1 MLSSTRTNY
10 PRDKTVAELF
20 EAVVAVRPDCIA
32 VTFENQNFS
41 YRELNGMA
49 NRLAARLRD
58 AGAGPGMMVG
68 CCVERSA
75 ELIVALLAILKV
87 GGAYVPFDLSYP
99 KERLKFFLEDTA
111 TKVVLTAGETPAVL
125 AERPSDCLIIDIREA
140 LASGPELANPPPVG
154 TPGSPAYVMY
164 TSGSTGR
171 PKGVVVDNRAVVR
184 LVRDTN
190 YCSFGSDDVFLQFAP
205 IAFDAS
211 TFEIWG
217 ALLNG
222 ARLVVM
228 PPCQSS
234 LEDLGRV
241 IREHGVTVLWLTA
254 GLFNLMVDQRLS
266 DLAPVKQLLA
276 GGDKLSA
283 RHVRRALD
291 GLPRCQVINGY
302 GPTENTTFTC
312 CHVMKPG
319 DHVPDSVPI
328 GRPISNTT
336 AYVLDEQ
343 LRAVPPGT
351 IGELYTGGDGVALGY
366 LNNEQATAEKFVR
379 DPFVVDEAARMYRT
393 GDLARVS
400 ADGVLEFCGRADNQV
415 KISGHR
421 IEPGEIEAALRGSE
435 RVKDVCVTARVTE
448 DGSKHLI
455 AYYVPAEPEPTAA
468 DLRALLAASLPSYMV
483 PAAFVPMGLL
493 PLTPNGKVD
502 RAALPDPRGE
512 ARPATT
518 SEPAGDLER
527 RIVEVW
533 SELLGTDRIGLKD
546 NFFDLGG
553 NSLLL
558 LGVHDRLQKALGRE
572 IPVTALFEF
581 TTVRALSDHLG
592 GKSGSI
598 TSLTEEQAR
607 GQRQRGAFAR
617 ERQRRN
623 RSAS

>member
-1 MLSSTRTNY
+1 MWSSTRTNY
-10 PRDKTVAELF
+10 PRENTIAELF
-20 EAVVAVRPDCIA
+20 EGVVASRPDCIA
-32 VTFENQNFS
+32 VTFENRNLS
-41 YRELNGMA
+41 YRELNGLA

-68 CCVERSA
+68 CCIERSA

-111 TKVVLTAGETPAVL
+111 TKVVLTAGVTPAVL
-125 AERPSDCLIIDIREA
+125 AERPSDCRIIDIREA
-140 LASGPELANPPPVG
+140 LASGPDVANPPPAG
-154 TPGSPAYVMY
+154 KPNSPVYVMY

-184 LVRDTN
+184 LVRNTN
-190 YCSFGSDDVFLQFAP
+190 YCSLGSEDIFLQFAP

-222 ARLVVM
+222 AHLVVM
-228 PPCQSS
+228 PRCQTS

-241 IREHGVTVLWLTA
+241 IRQHGVTVLWLTA

-266 DLAPVKQLLA
+266 DLAPVRQLLA

-291 GLPRCQVINGY
+291 GLPDCKVINGY

-312 CHVMKPG
+312 CHVMRRG

-336 AYVLDEQ
+336 VYVLDEQ
-343 LRAVPPGT
+343 LRAMPPGT

-366 LNNEQATAEKFVR
+366 LNNEQATEEKFVR
-379 DPFVVDEAARMYRT
+379 DPFVADEAARMYRT
-393 GDLARVS
+393 GDLARIG
-400 ADGVLEFCGRADNQV
+400 ADGVVEFCGRADNQV

-421 IEPGEIEAALRGSE
+421 IEPGEIEAALRASE
-435 RVKDVCVTARVTE
+435 RVKDVCVIARASE

-468 DLRALLAASLPSYMV
+468 DLRALLSASLPPYMV
-483 PAAFVPMGLL
+483 PAAFVLMDTL

-502 RAALPDPRGE
+502 RAALPDPRND
-512 ARPATT
+512 AQSPTAF
-518 SEPAGDLER
+518 EPAGDLER
-527 RIVEVW
+527 LILQAWR
-533 SELLGTDRIGLKD
+533 ELLGTDRIGLKD

-558 LGVHDRLQKALGRE
+558 LGVHDRLQKTLGRE

-598 TSLTEEQAR
+598 ASLTEQQAR

-623 RSAS
+623 RSAT

>member
-1 MLSSTRTNY
+1 MWSSTHTNY
-10 PRDKTVAELF
+10 PRDRTIAELF
-20 EAVVAVRPDCIA
+20 ERVVAARPDCIA
-32 VTFENQNFS
+32 VTFGNQNLS
-41 YRELNGMA
+41 YRELNGRA
-49 NRLAARLRD
+49 NRLAATLRD

-68 CCVERSA
+68 CCVERST
-75 ELIVALLAILKV
+75 ELIVALIAILKV
-87 GGAYVPFDLSYP
+87 GCAYVPFDLSYP
-99 KERLKFFLEDTA
+99 KERLKFFLEDTSP
-111 TKVVLTAGETPAVL
+111 KVVLTAGVTPAVL
-125 AERPSDCLIIDIREA
+125 AERPSDCLIIDVCGA
-140 LASGPELANPPPVG
+140 LASGPDFANSPPAG
-154 TPGSPAYVMY
+154 KPGSPAYVMY

-184 LVRDTN
+184 LVRNTN
-190 YCSFGSDDVFLQFAP
+190 YCRLSSEDVFLQFAP

-222 ARLVVM
+222 ARLVMM
-228 PPCQSS
+228 PPCQTS

-241 IREHGVTVLWLTA
+241 IREQGVTVLWLTA

-266 DLAPVKQLLA
+266 DLSPVRQLLA

-283 RHVRRALD
+283 RHVRRALE
-291 GLPRCQVINGY
+291 GLPACYVINGY

-312 CHVMKPG
+312 CHVMRPG

-328 GRPISNTT
+328 GWPISNTT
-336 AYVLDEQ
+336 VYVLDEQ

-351 IGELYTGGDGVALGY
+351 IGELYAGGDGVALGY
-366 LNNEQATAEKFVR
+366 LNNGPATAEKFVR
-379 DPFVVDEAARMYRT
+379 DPFVADEGARMYRT
-393 GDLARVS
+393 GDLARINT
-400 ADGVLEFCGRADNQV
+400 DGVLEFCGRADNQV

-421 IEPGEIEAALRGSE
+421 IEPGEIEAVLRASE
-435 RVKDVCVTARVTE
+435 RVADVCVVARTTA

-455 AYYVPAEPEPTAA
+455 AYYVPAEPEPTAM
-468 DLRALLAASLPSYMV
+468 DLRALLAASVPSYMV
-483 PAAFVPMGLL
+483 PAAFVPMDML

-502 RAALPDPRGE
+502 RAALPEPSND
-512 ARPATT
+512 AVSATP
-518 SEPAGDLER
+518 SEKAGDLDHL
-527 RIVEVW
+527 ILGVW
-533 SELLGTDRIGLKD
+533 RELLGTDRIGLKD

-558 LGVHDRLQKALGRE
+558 LGVHGRLQKALGSG
-572 IPVTALFEF
+572 IPITALFEF

-592 GKSGSI
+592 GRSGS
-598 TSLTEEQAR
+598 SAFLTEQQAR

-623 RSAS
+623 RGAT

>member
-1 MLSSTRTNY
+1 MWSSTRTNY
-10 PRDKTVAELF
+10 PRDKTIAELF
-20 EAVVAVRPDCIA
+20 EGVAASHPDCIA
-32 VTFENQNFS
+32 VTFGNQNLS
-41 YRELNGMA
+41 YSDLNGLA
-49 NRLAARLRD
+49 NRLAVQLGD
-58 AGAGPGMMVG
+58 AGAGPGVLVG

-87 GGAYVPFDLSYP
+87 GAAYVPLDLTYP

-111 TKVVLTAGETPAVL
+111 TKVVLTAGATPLVL
-125 AERPSDCLIIDIREA
+125 DERPADCLIIDIREV
-140 LASGPELANPPPVG
+140 LASGPDAANPSRVG
-154 TPGSPAYVMY
+154 TSTSPAYVMY

-190 YCSFGSDDVFLQFAP
+190 YCRFELTDVFLQFAP

-228 PPCQSS
+228 PPCQPS

-241 IREHGVTVLWLTA
+241 IREQGVTVLWLTA

-283 RHVRRALD
+283 RHVRRTLDALR
-291 GLPRCQVINGY
+291 GCQVINGY

-312 CHVMKPG
+312 CHVMRHG
-319 DHVPDSVPI
+319 DDVPDSVPI

-336 AYVLDEQ
+336 VYILDDQ

-351 IGELYTGGDGVALGY
+351 IGELFAGGDGVALGY
-366 LNNEQATAEKFVR
+366 LNDENATAEKFVR
-379 DPFVVDEAARMYRT
+379 DPFVPDEAARMYRT
-393 GDLARVS
+393 GDLARVD
-400 ADGVLEFCGRADNQV
+400 ARGVIEFCGRADNQV

-421 IEPGEIEAALRGSE
+421 IEPGEIEAALRTTE
-435 RVKDVCVTARVTE
+435 RVKDVCVVARAIE

-455 AYYVPAEPEPTAA
+455 AYYVPAEPQPTAA

-483 PAAFVPMGLL
+483 PGAFVPMDVL

-502 RAALPDPRGE
+502 RAALPELRGD
-512 ARPATT
+512 APTATVA
-518 SEPAGDLER
+518 EPASDIE
-527 RIVEVW
+527 RIVLQVW
-533 SELLGTDRIGLKD
+533 KQFLGIDRIGLKD

-558 LGVHDRLQKALGRE
+558 LGVHDHLQKALGRE
-572 IPVTALFEF
+572 IPITGLFEF

-592 GKSGSI
+592 SEGGSI
-598 TSLTEEQAR
+598 ASFTEQQAR

>member
-1 MLSSTRTNY
+1 MWSSTRTNY
-10 PRDKTVAELF
+10 PRDKTIAELF
-20 EAVVAVRPDCIA
+20 EGVVAARPDRIA
-32 VTFENQNFS
+32 VTFENRNLS
-41 YRELNGMA
+41 YRELNGLA

-68 CCVERSA
+68 CCVERST
-75 ELIVALLAILKV
+75 ELIVALVAILKV

-99 KERLKFFLEDTA
+99 KERVKFFIEDTA
-111 TKVVLTAGETPAVL
+111 TKLVLTAGETPAVL
-125 AERPSDCLIIDIREA
+125 ADRPADCLMVDIREA
-140 LASGPELANPPPVG
+140 LVSGPELANPPLVG
-154 TPGSPAYVMY
+154 KPDSPAYVMY

-184 LVRDTN
+184 LVRNTN
-190 YCSFGSDDVFLQFAP
+190 YCSFGSEDVFLQFAP

-228 PPCQSS
+228 PPCQTS

-241 IREHGVTVLWLTA
+241 VREHGVTVLWLTA

-266 DLAPVKQLLA
+266 DLSPVRQLLA

-291 GLPRCQVINGY
+291 GLPDCRVINGY

-312 CHVMKPG
+312 CHVMRPG

-336 AYVLDEQ
+336 VYVLDEQ

-351 IGELYTGGDGVALGY
+351 VGELYAGGDGVALGY

-379 DPFVVDEAARMYRT
+379 DPFVADEAARMYRT
-393 GDLARVS
+393 GDLARIS
-400 ADGVLEFCGRADNQV
+400 EDGVLEFCGRADNQV

-421 IEPGEIEAALRGSE
+421 IEPGEIEAALHASE
-435 RVKDVCVTARVTE
+435 RVKDVCVTVRAAE
-448 DGSKHLI
+448 DGAKHLI
-455 AYYVPAEPEPTAA
+455 AYYVPAEPQPTAK
-468 DLRALLAASLPSYMV
+468 DLRALLAANLPSYLV
-483 PAAFVPMGLL
+483 PAAFVPMAVL

-502 RAALPDPRGE
+502 RAALPDPRSSTPLPM
-512 ARPATT
+512 A
-518 SEPAGDLER
+518 PAGHIER
-527 RIVEVW
+527 LIVEAW
-533 SELLGTDRIGLKD
+533 RQLLGTDRIGLND

-558 LGVHDRLQKALGRE
+558 LGAHDSLQKVLGRQF
-572 IPVTALFEF
+572 PVTALFEF
-581 TTVRALSDHLG
+581 TTVQALADHLG
-592 GKSGSI
+592 GKTVSAASM
-598 TSLTEEQAR
+598 SEEQGR

-623 RSAS
+623 RSAT